1 MKDTILTT
9 CGTSLIKNLK
19 RAEVNPHNAIPWLKN
34 KDPLDRVCGAEIN
47 SIAHM
52 LKEYGSEIEATYI
65 SLYLSDTEDGRETE
79 KILSE
84 ILPHFFKKVNVST
97 KIIEKLTP
105 DNPDQFQRR
114 GLKNFVMQLAKD
126 VQTVGRSRCIMNATG
141 GFKVMVALAQGLAN
155 ATGISSYYKFEFSD
169 SGMIIPPLPV
179 GLDVGI
185 WLRLHDTLSQL
196 EEADILDQSQYRQI
210 TSSLPPIDK
219 NKLNMLIE
227 DTLLEKNQRVY
238 ALSALGELYKQ
249 LAEASFWEHKKDF
262 IPAEVPPSEK
272 APKVKHKNNES
283 NMLAFERKH
292 GIGEKLLAI
301 PFVASIRTN
310 YYKKGGKTIKQC
322 HITNADEKELVVQW
336 GNNMGI
342 INYVLN
348 ISTAQNEEQL
358 QAACLEIN
366 DMLQLF

>member
-1 MKDTILTT
+1 MALKLRQHILVFIFLTLKTGEKLKRFLVKYSLTFLRKLTFQQKLLKNSRQTILT
-9 CGTSLIKNLK
+9 N
-19 RAEVNPHNAIPWLKN
+19 
-34 KDPLDRVCGAEIN
+34 
-47 SIAHM
+47 
-52 LKEYGSEIEATYI
+52 
-65 SLYLSDTEDGRETE
+65 
-79 KILSE
+79 
-84 ILPHFFKKVNVST
+84 FK
-97 KIIEKLTP
+97 
-105 DNPDQFQRR
+105 
-114 GLKNFVMQLAKD
+114 
-126 VQTVGRSRCIMNATG
+126 
-141 GFKVMVALAQGLAN
+141 ALAQGLAN

-301 PFVASIRTN
+301 PFIASIRTN